1 MKTKLLAFIA
11 GIIWLAAKE
20 RPRRTSLVHRLILRG
35 TGWGTNAGRCNLR
48 LCLSLSQGAIEEE
61 KKERRF
67 ALPLDKVDC
76 ISAIKMNRF

>member
-35 TGWGTNAGRCNLR
+35 VGRGTNADRYNLH

-61 KKERRF
+61 KKERTKICTTFR
-67 ALPLDKVDC
+67 
-76 ISAIKMNRF
+76 